1 MRCRSR
7 DDGATKSCC
16 SGTGCTGAFRDEPQG
31 RSWRICA
38 PEEAVSTCMPRP
50 NSGSSGLVGLP
61 GRPYGRAVV
70 WPFPD
75 PGFFRLL
82 LSRMGVAAVCLLF
95 SSFAGRAWAE
105 DIRFPADA
113 GVIDV
118 TKAPYF
124 AKGDGRTDDTAA
136 LQQALL
142 EHPNQNRIIYLPNG
156 TYIVSAPL
164 RWPEGTNAES
174 SQRATILQGQ
184 SRAGTILRLADH
196 SPGYATSSRDAMV
209 LWMGDSP
216 SWRDR
221 NAVRNLTIHTGE
233 GNTLA
238 TGIAF
243 MANRQGCIRDV
254 TIISGSKQGEGAAG
268 IDASHCDAIGPG
280 LIKNVRVEGFDYGL
294 KAGHPQ
300 YSLTLEHVQLV
311 GQRAAAIRNSG
322 QTLSIRD
329 LRSTNTVPALL
340 SRDTTGF
347 VTLLDS
353 VLQGLPVRRQAA
365 AIQNQG
371 YLFVRRLELP
381 GYTNAIENRTLTNL
395 TVQAT
400 DITQF
405 SSHTRLSQFP
415 SPAEPLDLPIE
426 ETPEAPWDP
435 LDQWVSPLKFG
446 GVPNDDAD
454 DSAAIQ
460 QAIDSGAPTV
470 YLPNGSWKIAN
481 PVEIRGTV
489 RRIIG
494 CEARIINSGLGPR
507 AAFRFVE
514 GKEPVV
520 WIERLVAHSGLDAL
534 IEHASSRR
542 LVISSCADVRYVGTG
557 RGELFLEDVSSR
569 AEWKFTQQKVWA
581 RQLSVE
587 RDGSK
592 VVNQGGSVWIL
603 GLKSERG
610 GTVVTTTEAGKTEIY
625 GALVISGTGP
635 KSDPMFVIR
644 EASASLSVG
653 EIAFQGSPYRSIVS
667 ETRKGVK
674 KVIERG
680 APYLTDLLPEHG
692 GGVAMA
698 VYVGFEGPD
707 ALPPTVINTSTNR
720 MSLPGYSP
728 VQP

>member
-1 MRCRSR
+1 MCFLFLILRS
-7 DDGATKSCC
+7 TLC
-16 SGTGCTGAFRDEPQG
+16 
-31 RSWRICA
+31 
-38 PEEAVSTCMPRP
+38 
-50 NSGSSGLVGLP
+50 
-61 GRPYGRAVV
+61 
-70 WPFPD
+70 
-75 PGFFRLL
+75 
-82 LSRMGVAAVCLLF
+82 
-95 SSFAGRAWAE
+95 AE

-156 TYIVSAPL
+156 TYLVSAPL
-164 RWPEGTNAES
+164 RWPEGTNAET

-184 SRAGTILRLADH
+184 SRAGVVIRLADY
-196 SPGYATSSRDAMV
+196 SPGYAISSRDAMV

-254 TIISGSKQGEGAAG
+254 TIVSGGKQGEGIAG
-268 IDASHCDAIGPG
+268 IDAAYCDAIGPA
-280 LIKNVRVEGFDYGL
+280 LIKNVRVEGFDYGI

-300 YSLTLEHVQLV
+300 FSLTMEHVELV
-311 GQRAAAIRNSG
+311 GQRIAAIRNAG

-329 LRSTNTVPALL
+329 LRSTNSVPAIL
-340 SRDTTGF
+340 SRDITGF
-347 VTLLDS
+347 VTLLDT

-371 YLFVRRLELP
+371 FLFARRLEIP
-381 GYTNAIENRTLTNL
+381 GYTNTIENRTVTNL
-395 TVQAT
+395 TVQAE
-400 DITQF
+400 DIAQF
-405 SSHTRLSQFP
+405 SSHTRLAQFP

-435 LDQWVSPLKFG
+435 PQQWVSPLKFG
-446 GVPNDDAD
+446 GMPNDDTD
-454 DSAAIQ
+454 DGPAIQ
-460 QAIDSGAPTV
+460 QAIDSGATTV
-470 YLPNGSWKIAN
+470 YLPNGTWKITA
-481 PVEIRGTV
+481 PVEIRGAV

-494 CEARIINSGLGPR
+494 CEARILNTGLGPR
-507 AAFRFVE
+507 TAFRFAE
-514 GKEPVV
+514 GKEPIV
-520 WIERLVAHSGLDAL
+520 WLERLAAHSGLDGF

-542 LVISSCADVRYVGTG
+542 LVISSCSDVRYVGTG
-557 RGELFLEDVSSR
+557 TGDLFLEDVSSR
-569 AEWKFTQQKVWA
+569 AEWKFKQQKVWA
-581 RQLSVE
+581 RQWCIE

-592 VVNQGGSVWIL
+592 VVNQGGSLWVL

-610 GTVVTTTEAGKTEIY
+610 GTVVTTSEGGKTEIY
-625 GALVISGTGP
+625 GGLVMAGSGP

-644 EASASLSVG
+644 EASANLSVG
-653 EIAFQGSPYRSIVS
+653 EIAFQGSPYRAIVS
-667 ETRKGVK
+667 ETRKGVTR
-674 KVIERG
+674 VVERG
-680 APYLTDLLPEHG
+680 APHLADLLPEHG
-692 GGVAMA
+692 GGIAMPL
-698 VYVGFEGPD
+698 YSGFEGPD
-707 ALPPTVINTSTNR
+707 ALPATIVNTSTNR
-720 MSLPGYSP
+720 LSLPGYAP
-728 VQP
+728 KRP

>member
-1 MRCRSR
+1 MSSSPCEGLSNDNKGVGTPFQPWQRRCIHGQTL
-7 DDGATKSCC
+7 GA
-16 SGTGCTGAFRDEPQG
+16 
-31 RSWRICA
+31 
-38 PEEAVSTCMPRP
+38 
-50 NSGSSGLVGLP
+50 SGLVTFDGT
-61 GRPYGRAVV
+61 PYGCSVV
-70 WPFPD
+70 WPFRD
-75 PGFFRLL
+75 PGFLRSFLNRFRGGGLCFL
-82 LSRMGVAAVCLLF
+82 FLILRSTVC
-95 SSFAGRAWAE
+95 GE
-105 DIRFPADA
+105 NIRFPADA

-156 TYIVSAPL
+156 TYLVSAPL
-164 RWPEGTNAES
+164 RWPAGTNAET

-184 SRAGTILRLADH
+184 SRAGTVIRLADH

-209 LWMGDSP
+209 LWMGDSL

-238 TGIAF
+238 TGIAL

-254 TIISGSKQGEGAAG
+254 TVISGGKQGEGVAG
-268 IDASHCDAIGPG
+268 IDAAHCDAIGPA
-280 LIKNVRVEGFDYGL
+280 LIKNVRVEGFDFGI

-300 YSLTLEHVQLV
+300 FSLTMEHVEVV
-311 GQRAAAIRNSG
+311 GQRIAGIRNAG

-329 LRSTNTVPALL
+329 LRSTNSVPGLL
-340 SRDTTGF
+340 SRDSTGF

-353 VLQGLPVRRQAA
+353 TLQGLPVRRQAA

-371 YLFVRRLELP
+371 FLFARRLEVL
-381 GYTNAIENRTLTNL
+381 GYTNTIENRTVTNL
-395 TVQAT
+395 TVQAE

-435 LDQWVSPLKFG
+435 LEQWVSPLKFG
-446 GVPNDDAD
+446 GLPNDDVD
-454 DSAAIQ
+454 DGSAIQ
-460 QAIDSGAPTV
+460 QAIDSGATTV
-470 YLPNGSWKIAN
+470 YLPNGAWKITS
-481 PVEIRGTV
+481 PVEIRGAV

-494 CEARIINSGLGPR
+494 CEARIINTGLGLR

-520 WIERLVAHSGLDAL
+520 WMERLAAHSGLEGL

-542 LVISSCADVRYVGTG
+542 LVISSCSDVRYVGTG
-557 RGELFLEDVSSR
+557 SGDLFLEDVSSR
-569 AEWKFTQQKVWA
+569 AEWKLKQQKVWA
-581 RQLSVE
+581 RQWCIE

-592 VVNQGGSVWIL
+592 VVNQGGSLWVL

-610 GTVVTTTEAGKTEIY
+610 GTVVTTTEAGKTEVY
-625 GALVISGTGP
+625 GALIMAGSGP

-644 EASASLSVG
+644 EASANLSFG
-653 EIAFQGSPYRSIVS
+653 EIAFQGSPFRSIVS
-667 ETRKGVK
+667 ESRKGVTRL
-674 KVIERG
+674 IERG
-680 APYLTDLLPEHG
+680 APHLTDLLPEHG
-692 GGVAMA
+692 GGVA
-698 VYVGFEGPD
+698 VPFYSGYEGRE
-707 ALPPTVINTSTNR
+707 ALPPTIVNTATNR
-720 MSLPGYSP
+720 VSMPGYRP
-728 VQP
+728 ARP

>member
-1 MRCRSR
+1 MTF
-7 DDGATKSCC
+7 DGKSY
-16 SGTGCTGAFRDEPQG
+16 GC
-31 RSWRICA
+31 
-38 PEEAVSTCMPRP
+38 V
-50 NSGSSGLVGLP
+50 
-61 GRPYGRAVV
+61 VV
-70 WPFPD
+70 WPFRD
-75 PGFFRLL
+75 PGFLRTFLNRFLGGSLCFLL
-82 LSRMGVAAVCLLF
+82 LFLRSTVC
-95 SSFAGRAWAE
+95 GE

-156 TYIVSAPL
+156 TYLVSAAL
-164 RWPEGTNAES
+164 RWPEGTNSES

-184 SRAGTILRLADH
+184 SRAGVIIRLADY
-196 SPGYATSSRDAMV
+196 SPGYAISSRDAMV

-254 TIISGSKQGEGAAG
+254 TIVSGAKQGEGIAG
-268 IDASHCDAIGPG
+268 IDAAYCDAIGPA
-280 LIKNVRVEGFDYGL
+280 LIKNVRVEGFDYGI

-300 YSLTLEHVQLV
+300 FSLTIEHVELV
-311 GQRAAAIRNSG
+311 GQRIAAIRNAG

-329 LRSTNTVPALL
+329 LRSTNTVPGLL

-353 VLQGLPVRRQAA
+353 TLQGLPVRRQTA

-371 YLFVRRLELP
+371 FLFARRLEVL
-381 GYTNAIENRTLTNL
+381 GYTNTIENRTVTNL
-395 TVQAT
+395 TVQAE

-435 LDQWVSPLKFG
+435 LEQWVSPLKFG
-446 GVPNDDAD
+446 GLPNDDTD
-454 DSAAIQ
+454 DGPAIQ
-460 QAIDSGAPTV
+460 QAIDSGATTV
-470 YLPNGSWKIAN
+470 YLPNGAWKIAS
-481 PVEIRGTV
+481 PVEIRGAV

-494 CEARIINSGLGPR
+494 CEARIINTGLGLR
-507 AAFRFVE
+507 TAFRLVD

-520 WIERLVAHSGLDAL
+520 WMERLVAHSGLEGL

-542 LVISSCADVRYVGTG
+542 LVISSCSDVRYVGTG
-557 RGELFLEDVSSR
+557 SGDLFLEDVSSR
-569 AEWKFTQQKVWA
+569 AEWKLKQQKVWA
-581 RQLSVE
+581 RQWCIE

-592 VVNQGGSVWIL
+592 VVNQGGSLWVL

-610 GTVVTTTEAGKTEIY
+610 GTVVTTTEGGKTEIY
-625 GALVISGTGP
+625 GGLVMAGSGP

-644 EASASLSVG
+644 EASANLSVG

-667 ETRKGVK
+667 ETRKGVTR
-674 KVIERG
+674 VIERG
-680 APYLTDLLPEHG
+680 APHLADLLPEHG
-692 GGVAMA
+692 GGVAIPL
-698 VYVGFEGPD
+698 YSGFEGPD
-707 ALPPTVINTSTNR
+707 ALPATILNTSTNR
-720 MSLPGYSP
+720 ISLPGYAP
-728 VQP
+728 TRP

>member
-1 MRCRSR
+1 
-7 DDGATKSCC
+7 
-16 SGTGCTGAFRDEPQG
+16 
-31 RSWRICA
+31 
-38 PEEAVSTCMPRP
+38 V
-50 NSGSSGLVGLP
+50 LVGFDATS
-61 GRPYGRAVV
+61 YGCAVV

-75 PGFFRLL
+75 PGSLRSFLNHLCMTGVCLL
-82 LSRMGVAAVCLLF
+82 LSAFGGTVRG
-95 SSFAGRAWAE
+95 E

-113 GVIDV
+113 GIIDV

-136 LQQALL
+136 IQQALL

-156 TYIVSAPL
+156 TYLVSAPL
-164 RWPEGTNAES
+164 RWPQGTNVET

-184 SRAGTILRLADH
+184 SRAGTIIRLADY
-196 SPGYATSSRDAMV
+196 SPGYSISSRDAMV

-238 TGIAF
+238 SGIAF
-243 MANRQGCIRDV
+243 MANRQGCIREV
-254 TIISGSKQGEGAAG
+254 TVISGGKQREGVAG
-268 IDASHCDAIGPG
+268 IDAAHSDAIGPG
-280 LIKNVRVEGFDYGL
+280 LIKNVRVEGFDYGI

-300 YSLTLEHVQLV
+300 YSLTLEHVELV

-353 VLQGLPVRRQAA
+353 VFQGLPVRRQAS

-371 YLFVRRLELP
+371 FLFARRLEVP
-381 GYTNAIENRTLTNL
+381 GYTNTIENRTTTNL
-395 TVQAT
+395 MVQAV

-415 SPAEPLDLPIE
+415 SPGEPLDLPIE

-435 LDQWVSPLKFG
+435 LEQWVSPLKFG
-446 GVPNDDAD
+446 GVPNDDTD

-460 QAIDSGAPTV
+460 KAIDSGATTV
-470 YLPNGSWKIAN
+470 YLPNGAWKIAT
-481 PVEIRGTV
+481 PVEIRGAV
-489 RRIIG
+489 RRVIG
-494 CEARIINSGLGPR
+494 CEARVINTGLGPR
-507 AAFRFVE
+507 AAFRVVE

-520 WIERLVAHSGLDAL
+520 WVERIAAHSGLDGL
-534 IEHASSRR
+534 IEQASSRR
-542 LVISSCADVRYVGTG
+542 LVISSCSDVRFVGTG
-557 RGELFLEDVSSR
+557 RGDLFLEDVSSR
-569 AEWKFTQQKVWA
+569 AEWKFSQQKVWA
-581 RQLSVE
+581 RQWSIE

-592 VVNQGGSVWIL
+592 VVNQGGSLWVL
-603 GLKSERG
+603 GLKSDRG
-610 GTVVTTTEAGKTEIY
+610 GTVVTTTDAGKTEIY
-625 GALVISGTGP
+625 GGLVIAGSGP

-644 EASASLSVG
+644 EASANLTIG
-653 EIAFQGSPYRSIVS
+653 EVAFEGSPYRSIVS
-667 ETRKGVK
+667 EVRKGVTR
-674 KVIERG
+674 VIERG
-680 APYLTDLLPEHG
+680 APHLADLLPEHG
-692 GGVAMA
+692 GGVAMPL
-698 VYVGFEGPD
+698 YLGFEGPD
-707 ALPPTVINTSTNR
+707 ALPPTIMNTSTNR
-720 MSLPGYSP
+720 TSLPGYSP
-728 VQP
+728 TRL

>member
-1 MRCRSR
+1 M
-7 DDGATKSCC
+7 
-16 SGTGCTGAFRDEPQG
+16 TGA
-31 RSWRICA
+31 C
-38 PEEAVSTCMPRP
+38 
-50 NSGSSGLVGLP
+50 
-61 GRPYGRAVV
+61 
-70 WPFPD
+70 
-75 PGFFRLL
+75 LL
-82 LSRMGVAAVCLLF
+82 LSALGGVV
-95 SSFAGRAWAE
+95 RAE

-136 LQQALL
+136 IQQALL
-142 EHPNQNRIIYLPNG
+142 EYPNQNRIIYLPNG
-156 TYIVSAPL
+156 TYLVSAAL
-164 RWPEGTNAES
+164 RWPQGTNAET

-196 SPGYATSSRDAMV
+196 APGYSTSSREAMV

-238 TGIAF
+238 SGIAF

-254 TIISGSKQGEGAAG
+254 TILSGAKQGEGVAG
-268 IDASHCDAIGPG
+268 IDVAHADAIGPA
-280 LIKNVRVEGFDYGL
+280 LIKNVRVEGFDYGI

-300 YSLTLEHVQLV
+300 YSLTLEHVELV

-322 QTLSIRD
+322 QTLSIRG

-340 SRDTTGF
+340 SRDSTGF

-353 VLQGLPVRRQAA
+353 VFQGLPVRRQAS

-371 YLFVRRLELP
+371 FLFARRLEVP
-381 GYTNAIENRTLTNL
+381 GYTNTIENRTITNL
-395 TVQAT
+395 MVQAA

-415 SPAEPLDLPIE
+415 SPGEPLDLPIE

-446 GVPNDDAD
+446 GVPNDDVD

-460 QAIDSGAPTV
+460 KAIDSGATTV
-470 YLPNGSWKIAN
+470 YLPNGSWKVAT
-481 PVEIRGTV
+481 PVEIRGAV
-489 RRIIG
+489 RRVIG
-494 CEARIINSGLGPR
+494 CEARVINSGLGPR
-507 AAFRFVE
+507 AAFRVVE

-520 WIERLVAHSGLDAL
+520 WVERIAAHSGADGL
-534 IEHASSRR
+534 IEQASSRR
-542 LVISSCADVRYVGTG
+542 LVISSCSDVRLVGTG
-557 RGELFLEDVSSR
+557 RGDLFLEDVSSR
-569 AEWKFTQQKVWA
+569 SEWKFSQQKVWA
-581 RQLSVE
+581 RQWSIE

-592 VVNQGGSVWIL
+592 VVNQGGSLWVL

-625 GALVISGTGP
+625 GGLVIAGSGP

-644 EASASLSVG
+644 EASANLTIG
-653 EIAFQGSPYRSIVS
+653 EVAFEGSPFRSIVS
-667 ETRKGVK
+667 EIRKGVTR
-674 KVIERG
+674 VIERG
-680 APYLTDLLPEHG
+680 APHLADLLPEHG
-692 GGVAMA
+692 GGVAMSL
-698 VYVGFEGPD
+698 YVGFEGPD
-707 ALPPTVINTSTNR
+707 ALPPTIVNTSTNR
-720 MSLPGYSP
+720 TSLPGYSP
-728 VQP
+728 TRL